1 MRYDVGDER
10 GDVFTHIDDFC
21 KWCVDHQEPNWDVKE
36 EYRDKI
42 LPLIKTKCEKFDN
55 YKKVRAEAKKKADEK
70 GISDN
75 PEKEKNNVEN
85 CIVAIS
91 KAINFLNDQV
101 ARGSL
106 SDEEKT
112 TYIGQ
117 LGDLIAHAETLKQ
130 VLKLDAEVDVKG
142 IKADAISSLD
152 KRDDI
157 SEYGQFKKIQ
167 EQQPNIALTD
177 VYIEVPFY
185 EKEEAKELGA
195 KWDRSVK
202 HWYVPQGVDLN
213 LFEKW
218 KKADIAA
225 NRINAEAEKIKRN
238 SLNRMAA
245 NKAKETVNKTKTR
258 TKTR

>member
-1 MRYDVGDER
+1 GDER
-10 GDVFTHIDDFC
+10 GGIFTHIEDFC

-36 EYRDKI
+36 EYKDKI
-42 LPLIKTKCEKFDN
+42 LPILKSKSEKFDN
-55 YKKVRAEAKKKADEK
+55 YKNSRAEAKTKKSEN
-70 GISDN
+70 GVVEN
-75 PEKEKNNVEN
+75 PEKEKANVEN
-85 CIVAIS
+85 CIVAIN

-106 SDEEKT
+106 SDEEKS

-157 SEYGQFKKIQ
+157 NEYGQFKKTQ

-185 EKEEAKELGA
+185 EKEQVKELGA

-218 KKADIAA
+218 KRADIAA

-238 SLNRMAA
+238 SLNRMAT
-245 NKAKETVNKTKTR
+245 NTETVNKTKTKI
-258 TKTR
+258 KTR

>member
-1 MRYDVGDER
+1 MRKLVLMLFMLMTATMMNAKDIRTLVVTTNPQMHCPRCENR
-10 GDVFTHIDDFC
+10 
-21 KWCVDHQEPNWDVKE
+21 VKE
-36 EYRDKI
+36 GFK
-42 LPLIKTKCEKFDN
+42 
-55 YKKVRAEAKKKADEK
+55 
-70 GISDN
+70 
-75 PEKEKNNVEN
+75 
-85 CIVAIS
+85 
-91 KAINFLNDQV
+91 
-101 ARGSL
+101 
-106 SDEEKT
+106 
-112 TYIGQ
+112 
-117 LGDLIAHAETLKQ
+117 
-130 VLKLDAEVDVKG
+130 DVKG
-142 IKADAISSLD
+142 IKSDAISSLD

-157 SEYGQFKKIQ
+157 NEYGQFKKAQ
-167 EQQPNIALTD
+167 EQQPNITLTD